1 MPEYSEKDIDRVK
14 QALPIWPQLRRQ
26 WADYDRAA
34 GADQIAGEILKLT
47 AGMSISGNADPD
59 LITNTL
65 CEDIAELRP
74 TSFALTRACRAVRG
88 ICKFLDQVELEKQI
102 RQLSRKAD
110 RYRAALAQDPGQYL
124 KDAAE
129 WIARKTAEFAEQERR
144 NKAER
149 ERLKKMRGDDAPEE
163 ADDA

>member
-1 MPEYSEKDIDRVK
+1 MPEYSEKDIDKVK

-47 AGMSISGNADPD
+47 AGMKHILERRSRPDHKYALRGHCGVTPHLIRANA
-59 LITNTL
+59 
-65 CEDIAELRP
+65 C
-74 TSFALTRACRAVRG
+74 CRAVRG